1 MVLRVTFRV
10 LTGASGVGVMEVP
23 FTVGGVCRRL
33 RNGIRIQGWGG
44 SQISFLLGH
53 LTDFAMPLRLPSRD
67 VK

>member
-44 SQISFLLGH
+44 QSNLLPIG
-53 LTDFAMPLRLPSRD
+53 TFN
-67 VK
+67 